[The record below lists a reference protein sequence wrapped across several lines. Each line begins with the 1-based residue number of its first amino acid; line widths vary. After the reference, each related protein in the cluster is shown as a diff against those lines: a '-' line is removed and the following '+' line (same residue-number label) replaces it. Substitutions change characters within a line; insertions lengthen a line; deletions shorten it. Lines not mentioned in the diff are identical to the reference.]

1 MDAASCERA
10 LLAAVR
16 HHNAGATDAAR
27 TLYRQ
32 ALAIDPAQPDAL
44 RLLAI
49 LDWRDGGPEQA
60 IAKLRRAATAAPG
73 TPAPRLVLAT
83 ALDAAGRGA
92 AAAGTLRRAIA
103 LDPADVQS
111 WAAAAHR
118 ATRTGCPTEALA
130 AWRAV
135 ATLCPDRPAAL
146 MGLAGALRDNG
157 QAEAALRTGKRALAL
172 EPAAAAAHADLAL
185 MFEAVADISGAVT
198 VYRRAIRIA
207 PDLVEAHVNIA
218 LRLLHLGRIGEGWEH
233 YARRLAQDPRTRRQA
248 LPPWRGEDLAGRRIL
263 VWGEQGLGD
272 EVMFAS
278 CLPDLVARAGH
289 VTVLCEPR
297 LVPLFARSFPEATV
311 RPLPDENEEGGFD
324 TGDAVQAA
332 IGSLPLWFRPD
343 ANAFPRRCGYL
354 RAEPRETGRFRERLS
369 GAGPAVGVAWHTVAE
384 GRRSIPLQALAD
396 ALPGARLVNVQY
408 GEHEPELTAVEAR
421 RGGAIARF
429 PDASPLDDLELYA
442 ALLSA
447 LDLVVTID
455 NSTAHL
461 AGALGVP
468 TWILLPSPPDWRWFG
483 GIRGCLWYPQARLFR
498 QHRSGDWSGAL
509 ADVAAAFRL
518 FLTLHGQ
525 QTADEG
531 KDVVDIDAEIGPHP
545 S

>member
-1 MDAASCERA
+1 MDAATCAQA

-16 HHNAGATDAAR
+16 HHNAGAADAAR
-27 TLYRQ
+27 VLYRHV
-32 ALAIDPAQPDAL
+32 LTVDPTQPDAL
-44 RLLAI
+44 RLLGM
-49 LDWRDGGPEQA
+49 LDWRDRGVERA
-60 IAKLRRAATAAPG
+60 IASLRRAAIVMPG
-73 TPAPRLVLAT
+73 ASELRLLLAT
-83 ALDAAGRGA
+83 ALDAMGCGA
-92 AAAGTLRRAIA
+92 AAASNLRHAIA
-103 LDPADVQS
+103 LNPTDASS

-118 ATRTGCPTEALA
+118 ATKTGCSVEALV

-157 QAEAALRTGKRALAL
+157 RTEAALRTGKRALAL
-172 EPAAAAAHADLAL
+172 NPGAAPAHADLAL
-185 MFEAVADISGAVT
+185 MFEAVANIPGAIT

-207 PDLVEAHVNIA
+207 PDFVEAHVNLA

-233 YARRLAQDPRTRRQA
+233 YAHRLAQDPRARRQA
-248 LPPWRGEDLAGRRIL
+248 LPPWRGGDLAGQRIL
-263 VWGEQGLGD
+263 VWGEQGIGD

-289 VTVLCEPR
+289 VTVLCEQR

-311 RPLPDENEEGGFD
+311 RPLPDENEEDGFD
-324 TGDAVQAA
+324 SGDAVQVA
-332 IGSLPLWFRPD
+332 IGSLPLWLRPNPD
-343 ANAFPRRCGYL
+343 AFPRRRGYL
-354 RAEPRETGRFRERLS
+354 RAEPREAGRFRERLS
-369 GAGPAVGVAWHTVAE
+369 GTGPAVGVAWHTVAE
-384 GRRSIPLQALAD
+384 ARRSIPLQALAD

-408 GEHEPELTAVEAR
+408 GEHEPELASVEAR

-429 PDASPLDDLELYA
+429 PEASPLADLERYA

-461 AGALGVP
+461 AGALGIP

-483 GIRGCLWYPQARLFR
+483 GTRGCLWYPQARLFR
-498 QHRSGDWSGAL
+498 QHRSGDWSGVL

-518 FLTLHGQ
+518 LSATG
-525 QTADEG
+525 
-531 KDVVDIDAEIGPHP
+531 
-545 S
+545 